1 MKRPT
6 GGRFA
11 PPSQVPPLAFL
22 FSFSFWFTLNLNFQN
37 RRADLPREKKSTCR
51 PPTRKN
57 YIQKTQKK
65 LLITVPLRWLFIFRY
80 CAFRFVIQIKRKLKR
95 KRNQKRNGWSD
106 LRGGA
111 SRPPRRFPRFRFRF
125 RFRFNFR
132 LIWITKR
139 NDWKQVHGPPPRTK
153 NSVRKKTC
161 KKQSVSQK
169 IDLVMR
175 IQTVQES
182 SKSELSSVTFGRVK
196 VYKKRAMYSKSYLK
210 RMVIKF
216 VI

>member
-1 MKRPT
+1 MRQAWWGAVDSLLLCPRKVREYER
-6 GGRFA
+6 RF
-11 PPSQVPPLAFL
+11 
-22 FSFSFWFTLNLNFQN
+22 T
-37 RRADLPREKKSTCR
+37 
-51 PPTRKN
+51 
-57 YIQKTQKK
+57 I
-65 LLITVPLRWLFIFRY
+65 ITVRLRWLFIFRY

-153 NSVRKKTC
+153 NSVRKKNC

-196 VYKKRAMYSKSYLK
+196 VYKKRAMYPKSYL
-210 RMVIKF
+210 
-216 VI
+216 

>member
-1 MKRPT
+1 MLIKFSQTLKASKRQSAKVLT
-6 GGRFA
+6 LKCG
-11 PPSQVPPLAFL
+11 VPQSP
-22 FSFSFWFTLNLNFQN
+22 
-37 RRADLPREKKSTCR
+37 
-51 PPTRKN
+51 KN
-57 YIQKTQKK
+57 YIFWFWAPKCKTQSVGSEP
-65 LLITVPLRWLFIFRY
+65 TFSSMY

-153 NSVRKKTC
+153 NSVRKKNC

-175 IQTVQES
+175 IQTVQKS

-196 VYKKRAMYSKSYLK
+196 VYKKRAMYPKSYL
-210 RMVIKF
+210 
-216 VI
+216 